1 MITYKKATTKE
12 EIIKTIHEMDLEY
25 VREYGTSIV
34 IPFVDKKT
42 RKIIERELTKLKISH
57 KVEVVMTNDIKAMHE
72 HVLKEYKK
80 TVS

>member
-1 MITYKKATTKE
+1 
-12 EIIKTIHEMDLEY
+12 MDLEY

-42 RKIIERELTKLKISH
+42 RKIIERELKKLKIYH

>member
-1 MITYKKATTKE
+1 MITYKKA

-42 RKIIERELTKLKISH
+42 RKIIERELKKLKIYH
-57 KVEVVMTNDIKAMHE
+57 KVELIMTNDIKAMHE